1 MVRRSIRKL
10 LASNFVDA
18 VVRIIVVASVAGS
31 GFAVYQNRELTKCV
45 AAYNNAN
52 NARSVA
58 LTEATD
64 QERKAER
71 TADDAQAALFLNPTL
86 GRPLVEQTPAEHA
99 EILRLFR
106 AYQLAL
112 TEQSKERATADG
124 ARRDHP
130 IPDPPKQV
138 CD

>member
-10 LASNFVDA
+10 LASNLVDA
-18 VVRIIVVASVAGS
+18 SVRIIVVLSVVGS
-31 GFAVYQNRELTKCV
+31 GFAVYQNRELTRCV

-64 QERKAER
+64 DERKAER
-71 TADDAQAALFLNPTL
+71 TADDAQAALFLSPIVSKPVAERTQA
-86 GRPLVEQTPAEHA
+86 EQTEL
-99 EILRLFR
+99 LRLFR
-106 AYQLAL
+106 AYQTAL
-112 TEQSKERATADG
+112 TDQTKERATADD

>member
-1 MVRRSIRKL
+1 MVRASIRRFLASPLTDAFVRSI
-10 LASNFVDA
+10 
-18 VVRIIVVASVAGS
+18 VVVSVFGS
-31 GFAVYQNRELTKCV
+31 GLAVWQTRELTKCV

-71 TADDAQAALFLNPTL
+71 KADDAQSALFLSPILNKPST
-86 GRPLVEQTPAEHA
+86 EQTPAERA
-99 EILRLFR
+99 ELLRLFR

-112 TEQSKERATADG
+112 TEQNKERATADD

-130 IPDPPKQV
+130 IPDPPNEV

>member
-1 MVRRSIRKL
+1 MVRARIRRF
-10 LASNFVDA
+10 LASAFVDG
-18 VVRIIVVASVAGS
+18 VVRTIVVVSVIGS
-31 GFAVYQNRELTKCV
+31 GFAVVQNRELTRCV

-71 TADDAQAALFLNPTL
+71 KADDAQSALFLSPVLNKPSA
-86 GRPLVEQTPAEHA
+86 EQTPAERA
-99 EILRLFR
+99 EVLRLFR

-112 TEQSKERATADG
+112 TEQSKERSTADDS
-124 ARRDHP
+124 RRDHP
-130 IPDPPKQV
+130 IPPPPDEI

>member
-10 LASNFVDA
+10 LASNLVDA
-18 VVRIIVVASVAGS
+18 AVRIIVVASVVGS
-31 GFAVYQNRELTKCV
+31 GFAVYQNRELTRCV

-71 TADDAQAALFLNPTL
+71 TADDAQAALFLSPIVSKPVAE
-86 GRPLVEQTPAEHA
+86 RTPAEQT
-99 EILRLFR
+99 ELLRLFR
-106 AYQLAL
+106 AYQTAL
-112 TEQSKERATADG
+112 TDQTKERATADD